1 MRVLIVSPVRDEERF
16 IGTTLECMCR
26 QTVRPDRWV
35 VVNDGSSDRTGEI
48 VREYAERHPFITYME
63 RENRG
68 HRLPGQ
74 GVVEAFYAGLAVEDW
89 ERYDIIAKLDGDL
102 EFEPDTLEKILD
114 VFEQVPKAGIV
125 GGVRYERREEDGPFF
140 RLRVSKCHVGGPYK
154 FYRREC
160 FRQIGGLVRRAG
172 WDGIDEIRAYMNGW
186 ITGEWEHIAFI
197 HLRPTGMS
205 SEEGVRKA
213 NMKYGDV
220 AFYMGGY
227 FWYFLL
233 RSLVRSIE
241 AGSALPGLYQLKG
254 YLTAAVRRAG
264 RESKPFRT
272 QLKRV
277 QLDNFLYRLRELV
290 GGQRQSGETGC
301 GA

>member
-1 MRVLIVSPVRDEERF
+1 MRVLIVSPVRDEERY

-26 QTVRPDRWV
+26 QTVPPDRWII
-35 VVNDGSSDRTGEI
+35 VNDGSSDRTGEI
-48 VREYAERHPFITYME
+48 VKEYAARHRFITYLE
-63 RENRG
+63 LENRG

-74 GVVEAFYAGLAVEDW
+74 GVVEAFYAGLSIEDW
-89 ERYDIIAKLDGDL
+89 ERYDVIAKFDGDL
-102 EFEPDTLEKILD
+102 EFEPDTLEKILE
-114 VFEQVPKAGIV
+114 VFSRFPKAGIV
-125 GGVRYERREEDGPFF
+125 GGVRYERREEGGPFL
-140 RLRVSKCHVGGPYK
+140 RLMVSKCHVGGPYK

-160 FRQIGGLVRRAG
+160 FRQIGGLVKRAG

-186 ITGEWEHIAFI
+186 ITREWEHIAFI

-241 AGSALPGLYQLKG
+241 AGSPLPGLYQLKG
-254 YLTAAVRRAG
+254 YLISAFRGTV
-264 RESKPFRT
+264 RESRPF
-272 QLKRV
+272 RV
-277 QLDNFLYRLRELV
+277 QLRRVQRENFIHRLRMLV
-290 GGQRQSGETGC
+290 GEPLRSGEAGC
-301 GA
+301 GS